1 MEKQDSWKKTED
13 IPVNLADLLRRLC
26 MQWKRIAFCALAG
39 ALLAGGFGLLRAK
52 SSPQEP
58 QAESL
63 EDFELTEEEWQG
75 VIQTAGQK
83 RALADLENYM
93 QQSAAMQTNP
103 YHRNRTFLLYSIT
116 HASRKELAE
125 ITESYLSFAANGG
138 AADALKKRNSRRWDM
153 DKSCL
158 AELISAYQ
166 KTYSFPYQIAAG
178 SAEDA
183 ALQAESLFYV
193 EVTAE
198 NQEMTARLAE
208 DMQEVIKAHAETV
221 RKEAGNHRLSLL
233 SRQENVVYDRNLQSY
248 QNEQKNQLQASRSSL
263 KAAEEAL
270 TSVQAA
276 AYEELLAMEEKD
288 REKDAGTAAGKES
301 EKDGEKDTDT
311 DTDTDID
318 KESEK
323 DGIKYLDKYGE
334 KNAQTGS
341 SGQEE
346 DGSGAAGIPLRRI
359 FKFVFLGLFGGAFAY
374 CGIFACVYLFRD
386 TVKSAEEMK
395 ERYAFPVYGEIPA
408 AVRRNASGIRRSTT
422 PDGASGQE
430 HSPRP
435 KRSPKQEA
443 VFRQQK
449 ERVLSR
455 VRLACEKRGIT
466 KICFAAGSALDAGEN
481 TCLLELAQKLNGFG
495 IHADVVENAST
506 DTAVWDSLAQTG
518 NIILVCRMGITTH
531 RMIDEEMEFYTENHV
546 TVAGAVIFA

>member
-39 ALLAGGFGLLRAK
+39 ALLAGGLGLLRAK

-83 RALADLENYM
+83 RALADLENYI
-93 QQSAAMQTNP
+93 QQSAAMQTDP

-288 REKDAGTAAGKES
+288 REKDAGTAAGKE
-301 EKDGEKDTDT
+301 
-311 DTDTDID
+311 
-318 KESEK
+318 
-323 DGIKYLDKYGE
+323 
-334 KNAQTGS
+334 
-341 SGQEE
+341 
-346 DGSGAAGIPLRRI
+346 R
-359 FKFVFLGLFGGAFAY
+359 
-374 CGIFACVYLFRD
+374 
-386 TVKSAEEMK
+386 
-395 ERYAFPVYGEIPA
+395 
-408 AVRRNASGIRRSTT
+408 
-422 PDGASGQE
+422 
-430 HSPRP
+430 
-435 KRSPKQEA
+435 
-443 VFRQQK
+443 
-449 ERVLSR
+449 
-455 VRLACEKRGIT
+455 
-466 KICFAAGSALDAGEN
+466 
-481 TCLLELAQKLNGFG
+481 
-495 IHADVVENAST
+495 
-506 DTAVWDSLAQTG
+506 
-518 NIILVCRMGITTH
+518 
-531 RMIDEEMEFYTENHV
+531 
-546 TVAGAVIFA
+546 

>member
-52 SSPQEP
+52 SSPQET

-93 QQSAAMQTNP
+93 QQSAAMQTDP

-198 NQEMTARLAE
+198 NQEMTAHLAE

-248 QNEQKNQLQASRSSL
+248 QNEQKNQLQASRSGL

-288 REKDAGTAAGKES
+288 REKDAGTDAGKES
-301 EKDGEKDTDT
+301 EKDR
-311 DTDTDID
+311 
-318 KESEK
+318 
-323 DGIKYLDKYGE
+323 IKYLDKYGE

-341 SGQEE
+341 SVQEE

-408 AVRRNASGIRRSTT
+408 VVRRNTSGIRRSMP
-422 PDGASGQE
+422 PDSASGQE

-435 KRSPKQEA
+435 KRSTKQEA
-443 VFRQQK
+443 VFQQQK
-449 ERVLSR
+449 ERVLNR

-481 TCLLELAQKLNGFG
+481 TCLLELAQKLNDFG

-518 NIILVCRMGITTH
+518 NIILVCQMGITTH

-546 TVAGAVIFA
+546 TVAGAVVFA